1 MIAFR
6 KILCSLSVMKHTLRW
21 LSGILVFAFGTFGIQ
36 AAGTLDVYWVDVEG
50 GAATLIVTP
59 AGESVLIDTGNP
71 GTRDAS
77 RIHEVAT
84 QQAKLKKIDHLIT
97 THFHGDHYGGA
108 ATLAQLMP
116 IGTVYDNGIPRRNPD
131 RNRQD
136 PAFILKIRPYRSMKV
151 DGRVVVKPGY
161 QLQLKQQ
168 KGAAP
173 VKLTIVAANQKFIE
187 PPTSAE
193 KNPLTGSVPAK
204 KEDLSDNANSIASL
218 IELGGFRFLDCAD
231 ITWNVE
237 AKLVEPINRVGTVD
251 VYQVNHHGLD
261 VSNNPILV
269 KSVAPTVSIMN
280 NGSTKGCGPQ
290 TFATLKSA
298 KSIQA
303 MYQVHKNLRKDG
315 DKNNAPEEYI
325 ANVTDAKDRQV
336 YTLKLSVTADGK
348 TYTVF
353 NPRNGHKRTFK
364 TRQH

>member
-1 MIAFR
+1 MKRHLLAFVV
-6 KILCSLSVMKHTLRW
+6 SVL
-21 LSGILVFAFGTFGIQ
+21 FAVSTQ
-36 AAGTLDVYWVDVEG
+36 AAKTLDVYWVDVEG

-59 AGESVLIDTGNP
+59 AGQSILIDTGNP
-71 GTRDAS
+71 GTRDAQ

-84 QQAKLKKIDHLIT
+84 KQAKLKKIDFLIT

-116 IGTVYDNGIPRRNPD
+116 IGVVNDNGIPRRNPD

-151 DGRVVVKPGY
+151 DSRVVVKPGY
-161 QLQLKQQ
+161 QLPLLQA

-173 VKLTIVAANQKFIE
+173 VKCTVVAANRKFID
-187 PPTSAE
+187 PPAGAK
-193 KNPLTGSVPAK
+193 KNPLAGTVPAK
-204 KEDLSDNANSIASL
+204 PEDLSDNANSVASL
-218 IELGGFRFLDCAD
+218 IELGGFRFLDCGD
-231 ITWNVE
+231 LTWNME
-237 AKLVEPINRVGTVD
+237 AKLVEPVNRVGTVD

-261 VSNNPILV
+261 VSNHPVLV

-280 NGSTKGCGPQ
+280 NGHTKGCGPQ
-290 TFATLKSA
+290 TFATLKAA
-298 KSIQA
+298 KSIKA

-315 DKNNAPEEYI
+315 DKNNASDEHI
-325 ANVTDAKDRQV
+325 ANLTEPKECKALA
-336 YTLKLSVTADGK
+336 LKLSVAADGK
-348 TYTVF
+348 SYTVF

>member
-1 MIAFR
+1 M
-6 KILCSLSVMKHTLRW
+6 
-21 LSGILVFAFGTFGIQ
+21 
-36 AAGTLDVYWVDVEG
+36 
-50 GAATLIVTP
+50 
-59 AGESVLIDTGNP
+59 
-71 GTRDAS
+71 
-77 RIHEVAT
+77 
-84 QQAKLKKIDHLIT
+84 
-97 THFHGDHYGGA
+97 
-108 ATLAQLMP
+108 
-116 IGTVYDNGIPRRNPD
+116 
-131 RNRQD
+131 
-136 PAFILKIRPYRSMKV
+136 
-151 DGRVVVKPGY
+151 
-161 QLQLKQQ
+161 
-168 KGAAP
+168 
-173 VKLTIVAANQKFIE
+173 AANQKFIE
-187 PPTSAE
+187 PPAGAK

-261 VSNNPILV
+261 VSNNPVLV

-290 TFATLKSA
+290 TFATLKST

-325 ANVTDAKDRQV
+325 ANITDAKDRQV
-336 YTLKLSVTADGK
+336 HTLKLSVTADGK
-348 TYTVF
+348 SYTVF
-353 NPRNGHKRTFK
+353 NPRNGYKRTFK

>member
-1 MIAFR
+1 MKRHLLAFVV
-6 KILCSLSVMKHTLRW
+6 SVL
-21 LSGILVFAFGTFGIQ
+21 FAVSTQ
-36 AAGTLDVYWVDVEG
+36 AAKTLDVYWVDVEG

-59 AGESVLIDTGNP
+59 AGQSILIDTGNP
-71 GTRDAS
+71 GTRDAQ

-84 QQAKLKKIDHLIT
+84 KQAKLKKIDLLIT

-116 IGTVYDNGIPRRNPD
+116 IGVVNDNGIPRRNPD

-151 DGRVVVKPGY
+151 DSRVVVKPGY
-161 QLQLKQQ
+161 QLPLLQA

-173 VKLTIVAANQKFIE
+173 VKCTVVAANRKFID
-187 PPTSAE
+187 PPAGAK
-193 KNPLTGSVPAK
+193 KNPLAGTVPAK
-204 KEDLSDNANSIASL
+204 PEDLSDNANSVASL
-218 IELGGFRFLDCAD
+218 IELGGFRFLDCGD
-231 ITWNVE
+231 LTWNME
-237 AKLVEPINRVGTVD
+237 AKLVEPVNRVGTVD

-261 VSNNPILV
+261 VSNHPVLV

-280 NGSTKGCGPQ
+280 NGHTKGCGPQ
-290 TFATLKSA
+290 TFATLKAA
-298 KSIQA
+298 KSIKA

-315 DKNNAPEEYI
+315 DKNNASDEHI
-325 ANVTDAKDRQV
+325 ANLTVPKDCKALA
-336 YTLKLSVTADGK
+336 LKLSVAADGK
-348 TYTVF
+348 SYTVF